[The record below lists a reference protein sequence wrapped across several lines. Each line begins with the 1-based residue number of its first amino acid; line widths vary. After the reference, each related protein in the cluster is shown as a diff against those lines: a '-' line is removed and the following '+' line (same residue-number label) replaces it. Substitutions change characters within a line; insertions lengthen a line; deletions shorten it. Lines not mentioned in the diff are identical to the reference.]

1 MATRSDCL
9 TLLDDVE
16 TMLAGGWSLAAAGF
30 AWAIFRHLV
39 AGHLADRGP
48 SPGLA
53 AWLEEEARPLS
64 STAEAAQE
72 LRATLQAGNLIPAVV
87 AAHDLARL
95 TLKAGATTITSHEQP
110 GIVRA

>member
-16 TMLAGGWSLAAAGF
+16 TMLAGGWSLA
-30 AWAIFRHLV
+30 AIFRHLV

>member
-30 AWAIFRHLV
+30 AWAIFRHLTAV
-39 AGHLADRGP
+39 LLADRGP

-53 AWLEEEARPLS
+53 AWLEDEARALP
-64 STAEAAQE
+64 STAEAARE
-72 LRATLQAGNLIPAVV
+72 LRATLQAADLIPAVI

-95 TLKAGATTITSHEQP
+95 TRAGATTTSHELP
-110 GIVRA
+110 GIRA